1 MSSEVVAVSLQHDV
15 ILRPEHETIVNEY
28 SKPALACR
36 TREIYGDFARQFD
49 AWRVCNSYPVT
60 FPVEARVVIA
70 WLTDLAVTEKRATGT
85 IGIALAA
92 IKYLHAQRG
101 VPFDG
106 GPAVANAMRHIR
118 RGYRKPQDQAAPLT
132 HDMLA
137 DILKFPISTPLDVR
151 DNCLLSL
158 AYIFALRR
166 DELATMDYMQL
177 GPGKSVLEIKP
188 EVLSVTFHR
197 SKTAQEGGEVVVVPR
212 DANPWA
218 TGAILRWVREGDIK
232 PGTPLMRQVRP
243 RGHTVTDRPITGDL
257 VGRVIRLRAHQFFLA
272 RGESEEAALAHAALF
287 SGHSGRVGFVV
298 SATNAGVHP
307 EHIGLVTRHQ
317 PGSAMIRRYGAQ
329 AQQERNSPHRT
340 KGVGV

>member
-1 MSSEVVAVSLQHDV
+1 MSSEVMTVPLQHDV

-28 SKPALACR
+28 SKPALASR
-36 TREIYGDFARQFD
+36 TRKIYGDFIKKFD
-49 AWRVCNSYPVT
+49 AWRVCNLYPT
-60 FPVEARVVIA
+60 TLPVEPRVLIA
-70 WLTDLAVTEKRATGT
+70 WLTDLAVMEKRATGT

-92 IKYLHAQRG
+92 IKYLHAQHS
-101 VPFDG
+101 VPFDA

-118 RGYRKPQDQAAPLT
+118 RGYSKPEDQAAALT

-137 DILKFPISTPLDVR
+137 DILKRTIATPLDVR
-151 DNCLLSL
+151 DNCLLAL

-177 GPGKSVLEIKP
+177 GLGKSVLEIKP
-188 EVLSVTFHR
+188 EVLALTFHR
-197 SKTAQEGGEVVVVPR
+197 SKTAQEGGECVVVPR
-212 DANPWA
+212 DVNPWA
-218 TGAILRWVREGDIK
+218 TGAILRWVREASIT
-232 PGTPLMRQVRP
+232 PGTPLIRQVRP
-243 RGHTVTDRPITGDL
+243 RGHKVTDRPITGDL
-257 VGRVIRLRAHQFFLA
+257 VGRVIRRRAHLHFLA
-272 RGESEEAALAHAALF
+272 QGKSEEEAIKRAARF

-298 SATNAGVHP
+298 SATKAGVHP

-329 AQQERNSPHRT
+329 AEQEKNAPHRT

>member
-1 MSSEVVAVSLQHDV
+1 MSNEITPVHTQQGV
-15 ILRPEHETIVNEY
+15 ILRSEHDEIVNEF
-28 SKPALACR
+28 SKPALAGR
-36 TREIYGDFARQFD
+36 TRDIYASFFEKFD
-49 AWRVCNSYPVT
+49 KWRTCNSYPLT
-60 FPVEARVVIA
+60 FPAEPRVVIA
-70 WLTDLAVTEKRATGT
+70 WLTDLATIDESATGT

-92 IKYLHAQRG
+92 IKYVHAQRG
-101 VPFDG
+101 MVFDG

-118 RGYRKPQDQAAPLT
+118 RGYSKPQDQAAALT

-177 GPGKSVLEIKP
+177 GPGKSILEIKP
-188 EVLSVTFHR
+188 EVLSVTFRR

-212 DANPWA
+212 EANPWA
-218 TGAILRWVREGDIK
+218 TGAILRWVREGHIK
-232 PGTPLMRQVRP
+232 PGTPLMRRVRP
-243 RGHTVTDRPITGDL
+243 RGHKVTDQPITGDL
-257 VGRVIRLRAHQFFLA
+257 VGRVIRRRAHQFFLA
-272 RGESEEAALAHAALF
+272 RGDGEEKALERAALF

-329 AQQERNSPHRT
+329 AEQERNAPHRT